1 MEFIAKAR
9 EGRLAALAGQKRPGA
24 ADTKVVPMFRSR
36 RG

>member
-9 EGRLAALAGQKRPGA
+9 EGRLAALAGKTRSAGPDA
-24 ADTKVVPMFRSR
+24 KVVPMFRSR